1 MGKVLFRFWVR
12 RFIFMFSVAL
22 VGLFCWNY
30 NRYGLSQ
37 NMLINTWVWALLA
50 AIVAASL
57 STYFAYAFKRKTVKK
72 LYEKRTDQ
80 KPE

>member
-1 MGKVLFRFWVR
+1 MFKTLFRFWVR

-22 VGLFCWNY
+22 LALFCWNY

-50 AIVAASL
+50 AIVSSSL
-57 STYFAYAFKRKTVKK
+57 ATYLAYIRQSKVIKK
-72 LYEKRTDQ
+72 HYEKPSDQ
-80 KPE
+80 